1 LETGFSGVWVLPLLN
16 CFNGGLTIFASA
28 FSVHLT
34 FEAVLDFTDFSGLGL
49 SFFEYLGYGN
59 VFVFQI

>member
-49 SFFEYLGYGN
+49 SFFE
-59 VFVFQI
+59 